1 MWQSICS
8 ACRGR
13 SERRTAFMKSPSPA
27 VVFASKP
34 GFPPAGEVMPSLRS
48 ITVRAELVE
57 AVFASCVGDVPTSR
71 GLPGGNSLFFC
82 VAKRKVSKRKGD
94 PAVCDPCAALRGNLR
109 CAVQPGSSS
118 NSPSAQ
124 TIARPDPDGPPL
136 LGAARRVLGPGAGS
150 DSGTQSGSGEE
161 AQSAS
166 SPPRIRIGSL
176 FSHPSGR
183 AEERSRKR
191 IRASDCL
198 SVASSSSTPFSAS
211 TAGCPVAQRRGPGP
225 SGRIF
230 FGDFLLATQK
240 KVTCR
245 RATLGM
251 SRKPNAFKINAAA
264 VTSRGSRGHP

>member
-1 MWQSICS
+1 
-8 ACRGR
+8 
-13 SERRTAFMKSPSPA
+13 MKSSPA
-27 VVFASKP
+27 SLFASK
-34 GFPPAGEVMPSLRS
+34 AGLAPSGEALPSLRS

-57 AVFASCVGDVPTSR
+57 AVFPSCVGGVPTGR

-94 PAVCDPCAALRGNLR
+94 PAVCVPLRLRYGGNLR
-109 CAVQPGSSS
+109 CSVQPGPGS

-124 TIARPDPDGPPL
+124 TIAHPDPSGPPL
-136 LGAARRVLGPGAGS
+136 LGAARREVGSGAGS
-150 DSGTQSGSGEE
+150 
-161 AQSAS
+161 
-166 SPPRIRIGSL
+166 PPRTSIG
-176 FSHPSGR
+176 FFFPHPSGR

-211 TAGCPVAQRRGPGP
+211 TAGCPAAQRRGPGP
-225 SGRIF
+225 SGRLF

-245 RATLGM
+245 RATPGM
-251 SRKPNAFKINAAA
+251 PRKPNAFKINAAA